1 MSWPFQAENPADR
14 ASFLL
19 FVSVH
24 VRKAKDDA
32 RATSSK
38 GFKSTHRR
46 LWYVTILKSTIHL
59 KRQVQTY
66 FGFKNEPG
74 KKRRVWPV
82 GFWVDDFT

>member
-32 RATSSK
+32 RATVPK
-38 GFKSTHRR
+38 VLNPPIGAC
-46 LWYVTILKSTIHL
+46 
-59 KRQVQTY
+59 
-66 FGFKNEPG
+66 GM
-74 KKRRVWPV
+74 
-82 GFWVDDFT
+82 